1 MRGHVMRRRSTQP
14 GSVRVS
20 QMPIMTREEQLAAIA
35 AGRLGAVSI
44 DTTVFDSKQRN
55 FRNAALRSLS

>member
-1 MRGHVMRRRSTQP
+1 
-14 GSVRVS
+14 
-20 QMPIMTREEQLAAIA
+20 MPIMTREEQLAAIA